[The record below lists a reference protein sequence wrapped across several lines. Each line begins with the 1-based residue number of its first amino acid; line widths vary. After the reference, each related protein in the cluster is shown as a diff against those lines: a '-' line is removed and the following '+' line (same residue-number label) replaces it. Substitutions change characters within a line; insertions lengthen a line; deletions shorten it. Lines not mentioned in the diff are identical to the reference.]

1 MGRLIRAKNKLARRE
16 GVDLGLKTF
25 GTHAHASLLKRL
37 NIVPGF
43 KQIKKFAK
51 KTTDYGRQLREK
63 QKLKRI
69 YGLSEKKL
77 SSYFNTAVKKK
88 GNTAQF
94 LVEMLEKRLDNILYR
109 LHFVPTRA
117 AARQLVSHGHILV
130 NGKKVDIA
138 SYQLRVG
145 DKITFAKKTSEE
157 IPYIKQILEEK
168 NYILPKWLK
177 REAAQGEV
185 IKEPELS
192 EYQEPVNLALVI
204 EFYSK
209 L

>member
-1 MGRLIRAKNKLARRE
+1 MGRLMKARNKLARRE

-43 KQIKKFAK
+43 KQTKKFTGK
-51 KTTDYGRQLREK
+51 ISDYGRQLREK

-69 YGLSEKKL
+69 YGLSENSL
-77 SSYFNTAVKKK
+77 LSYFRAAVKKR

-94 LVEMLEKRLDNILYR
+94 LVEMLEQRLDNSLYR
-109 LHFVPTRA
+109 LHFAPTRA
-117 AARQLVSHGHILV
+117 AARQLVSHGHVLV
-130 NGKKVDIA
+130 NGKKVDIP
-138 SYQLRVG
+138 SYQVSIG
-145 DKITFAKKTSEE
+145 DKIAFAKNKSAE
-157 IPYIKQILEEK
+157 IPYIKQAIEEK

-177 REAAQGEV
+177 REKLQGEV
-185 IKEPELS
+185 IKKPELA